1 MSCGRTSLLVC
12 LCLIPSFAAA
22 GDWPQIMGPTRS
34 GLAPDEKLAASWPAG
49 GPKTVWQHAV
59 GEGVSGVAVASGK
72 VVVFH
77 RLGDEEIVEGL
88 DATTGKSLWK
98 TGFPTKYVPSF
109 IDDRGPRTVP
119 LIHDGRVYVFGAHAT
134 LACVGLADGK
144 TVWKRDLLEGFK
156 NKKPR
161 RGEPVEGYFGF
172 GTSPIVEGDKLLLN
186 VGDDENDAGIM
197 AFDLLTGETL
207 WKLTKERASYSSP
220 IAVTVGG
227 QRQVIFSTRLTLIAV
242 RPTDGSIL
250 WRHGFGQLGPAVVGA
265 NPVLV
270 SDRIFM
276 TASYGTGAVL
286 IDIAKPSSPQLWS
299 SDELISSQYTTS
311 IAHKGLL
318 YGVHGRQDLGA
329 AALRCVDPAT
339 KKVKWNEEGF
349 GYATLIL
356 AGDKLLALKT
366 DGELVVGDA
375 TENGFTATSKAKLF
389 AKTVRA
395 LPALSNGHLFVRD
408 TTTLKCFEVG
418 AR

>member
-1 MSCGRTSLLVC
+1 MSCGRTSLCVW
-12 LCLIPSFAAA
+12 LCLIPSFVAA
-22 GDWPQIMGPTRS
+22 GDWPQIMGPTRN
-34 GLAPDEKLAASWPAG
+34 GLAPDEKLAAKWPAG
-49 GPKTVWQHAV
+49 GPKSVWQHPV
-59 GEGVSGVAVASGK
+59 GEGLSGVAVASGK

-77 RLGDEEIVEGL
+77 RQADEEIVEGL

-98 TGFPTKYVPSF
+98 TGFLTKYVPSF

-119 LIHDGRVYVFGAHAT
+119 LIHDGRVYVYGANAT
-134 LACVGLADGK
+134 LACVGLTDGK
-144 TVWKRDLLEGFK
+144 TVWKRNLLEGFK

-161 RGEPVEGYFGF
+161 RGEPAEGYFGF

-186 VGDDENDAGIM
+186 VGDDENEAGIM
-197 AFDLLTGETL
+197 AFDLLTGETV
-207 WKLTKERASYSSP
+207 WKQTKERASYSSP
-220 IAVTVGG
+220 IAVTIGG
-227 QRQVIFSTRLTLIAV
+227 QRQVIFATRLSLIAI
-242 RPTDGSIL
+242 RPSDGAKL
-250 WRHGFGQLGPAVVGA
+250 WQHGFGQLGPAVVGA

-286 IDIAKPSSPQLWS
+286 IDAGKPSSPQLWS
-299 SDELISSQYTTS
+299 SDELLSSQYTTS
-311 IAHKGLL
+311 IARQGLL
-318 YGVHGRQDLGA
+318 IGIHGRQDLGA

-339 KKVKWNEEGF
+339 KKVNWSVDDF

-375 TENGFTATSKAKLF
+375 TADGFKATASAKLF
-389 AKTVRA
+389 TKTTRA
-395 LPALSNGHLFVRD
+395 LPALSNGRLFVRD

-418 AR
+418 ER